1 VGVIERLP
9 DGWRRAL
16 GSRIK
21 ASDLAA
27 IDRFVAEARQKHDVY
42 PLDERVFAAFDLTS
56 FESVRAIVLGQDPY
70 YQPGLACG
78 LAFSVPTD
86 LPRHRKRPL
95 AFRRIL
101 AESEPEQNGEIPE
114 DATLEPWAR
123 NGVLLLN
130 TVLTVRHGNAG
141 SHAGHGWE
149 QVTSAVVGAVAE
161 KPGPIVFLLWG
172 EAAKSKSRLIDP
184 SRHIVMTSAHPSARL
199 ARSDP
204 NSFLGSQ
211 PFSRANEELK
221 KRGAPTI
228 DWALG

>member
-1 VGVIERLP
+1 MIERLP

-21 ASDLAA
+21 ASELAD
-27 IDRFVAEARQKHDVY
+27 IDRFVAKARQNHDVY
-42 PLDERVFAAFDLTS
+42 PMDEFVFAAFDLTS

-78 LAFSVPTD
+78 LAFSVPSG
-86 LPRHRKRPL
+86 LPRNRKRPL
-95 AFRRIL
+95 ALRRIL
-101 AESEPEQNGEIPE
+101 AESKPEQNAEIRE

-130 TVLTVRHGNAG
+130 TVLTVRRGDAG

-149 QVTSAVVGAVAE
+149 QVTSAVVGAVAA
-161 KPGPIVFLLWG
+161 KAGPIVFLLWG
-172 EAAKSKSRLIDP
+172 EAAKGKSRLIDP

-211 PFSRANEELK
+211 PFSRANQELK
-221 KRGAPTI
+221 KRGAAPI